1 MYKAQILLLTFFLSF
16 TVKNTFAQEHNS
28 PDGIQWVSF
37 EDALALS
44 TKEPKKIFLDI
55 YTGWCGWCKKMDAST
70 FKDPKVVSYM
80 NKNFYAVKLDA
91 ETKDTI
97 TYKEKNYTFVAAYKS
112 NEVAAFL
119 LNGQMSYPTSV
130 YLDEKSDPITSVPGF
145 LTSDQLLP
153 ILKYFGEDIYKTKKW
168 EEYQSEGKK

>member
-1 MYKAQILLLTFFLSF
+1 MKKAYLLLLTFILSF
-16 TVKNTFAQEHNS
+16 SASTCFAQEEKTA
-28 PDGIQWVSF
+28 DGIQWVSF

-44 TKEPKKIFLDI
+44 AKQPKKIFMDI

-70 FKDPKVVSYM
+70 FKDPKIVAYM
-80 NKNFYAVKLDA
+80 NKNFYAVKFDA

-97 TYKEKNYTFVAAYKS
+97 TYKNKDYTFVTAYKS

-130 YLDEKSDPITSVPGF
+130 YLDEKTDPITSVPGY
-145 LTSDQLLP
+145 LTAEQLMP

-168 EEYQSEGKK
+168 EEYQSEGTK